1 MWKVIRCFYDYEGV
15 WKRTDSVHATEQGA
29 EDEADRL
36 GKNIAPGSDYF
47 EVEEEDACDEADR
60 LYNESRRND

>member
-1 MWKVIRCFYDYEGV
+1 MRCVRDYEDV
-15 WKRTDSVHATEQGA
+15 WRHTDSVHATEQEA

-36 GKNIAPGSDYF
+36 GRFTSPGSDYF
-47 EVEEEDACDEADR
+47 EVEVEEEDVCDEADR